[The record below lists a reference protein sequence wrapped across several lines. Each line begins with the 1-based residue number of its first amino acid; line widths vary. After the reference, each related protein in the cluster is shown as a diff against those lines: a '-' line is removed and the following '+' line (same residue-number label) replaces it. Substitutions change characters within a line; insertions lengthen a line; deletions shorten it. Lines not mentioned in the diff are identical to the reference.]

1 MSSRILAVSG
11 LYASTF
17 CNKPVPAI
25 RLQGRWLEGLGFCIG
40 RKVEVV
46 ESQEEII
53 IRVVKEAGNCGKD
66 EVYNKYKR

>member
-40 RKVEVV
+40 SKVEVI
-46 ESQEEII
+46 ENQEEII
-53 IRVVKEAGNCGKD
+53 IRVVKEVGSNGK
-66 EVYNKYKR
+66 NKIHNKHKR